1 MIVITTEEI
10 AVYVKK
16 EIIRDLFGDVKK
28 YQCVIDIW
36 LNGKLLPKNIAR
48 VSQYFLNE
56 TKDQLMDAY
65 NKRFALSFRKREYE
79 IILNTYLMQK
89 YDLKKIEWNVF
100 GADKET
106 YEQKIFNN
114 IDKIKWT
121 KKTYSNSIVYSGIG
135 VYGDKFEI
143 SIRNTIKS
151 RKKKGYLLYDEVK
164 KIDLMDCDIQRL
176 IEAIEKTQ
184 PIRDK
189 TTNYFVV
196 HPEKMQ
202 TLQNRE
208 EKEKREFNRILEER
222 EKITI
227 QFSKKYRLKYRT
239 VQKQER
245 RCQRK
250 CKYYN
255 SESET
260 CLLKKCPCTVFMSHC
275 VQKNNFLEKIKKEAI
290 KSSSS
295 NKSGTSKQAEE
306 SWNNI
311 IKRNGLNPFVVE
323 KISARTK
330 KNCKYYKNEKCINS
344 IGLKK
349 CSLYNDEC
357 VCFTKYIG
365 KIEQE
370 RKKQEEKLYK
380 TQNKKS
386 ATVIKSIDITPSKEI
401 QQPSKPKLHK
411 IGVKDFIVRGN
422 VFRCMHK
429 SHQIQNVDAEVKVS
443 LNNGEDKLFQISAGY
458 CQQCNVYFIMEST
471 YQELK
476 RKGIILC
483 RVTDSKTYAKGGFM
497 NGSKL
502 AQESILMQYGYN
514 VSQTVGLSA
523 RQRQKILA
531 VMIDNKVLSKS
542 EIISYLDFFIRQH
555 GSRNN
560 MGVAISKWEDDR
572 EFVEHYRSGEYTKF
586 GVNAIYR
593 R

>member
-1 MIVITTEEI
+1 MILITTEEI

-16 EIIRDLFGDVKK
+16 EIIRDLFADIKK

-114 IDKIKWT
+114 IDKIKWM

-143 SIRNTIKS
+143 SIKNTIKS

-164 KIDLMDCDIQRL
+164 KIDLTDCDIQRL
-176 IEAIEKTQ
+176 LEEIEKTEPRIDRTGCVSVLRPKNARHQ
-184 PIRDK
+184 KNNKKNSDK
-189 TTNYFVV
+189 DTRRQKKFK
-196 HPEKMQ
+196 EILK
-202 TLQNRE
+202 E
-208 EKEKREFNRILEER
+208 EES
-222 EKITI
+222 ITI
-227 QFSKKYRLKYRT
+227 QISEKYGISYRKIEEIEERY
-239 VQKQER
+239 QKS
-245 RCQRK
+245 
-250 CKYYN
+250 CKYYHFDRQKIC
-255 SESET
+255 SIKE
-260 CLLKKCPCTVFMSHC
+260 CPCTTFLSHC
-275 VQKNNFLEKIKKEAI
+275 IHRKEFLDEIKKESTKI
-290 KSSSS
+290 SSNQRKVSAQKDVIWKNVV
-295 NKSGTSKQAEE
+295 NKSGLKPGTIEQ
-306 SWNNI
+306 
-311 IKRNGLNPFVVE
+311 
-323 KISARTK
+323 ISRKMK
-330 KNCKYYKNEKCINS
+330 KTCKYYKNRKCTNS
-344 IGLKK
+344 VGLQS
-349 CSLYNDEC
+349 CSLFSEEC
-357 VCFTKYIG
+357 ICFKDYIEA
-365 KIEQE
+365 IEFE
-370 RKKQEEKLYK
+370 RKKRETK
-380 TQNKKS
+380 NKQS
-386 ATVIKSIDITPSKEI
+386 NIDTTPSKEI
-401 QQPSKPKLHK
+401 QQPSQPKLHK

-458 CQQCNVYFIMEST
+458 CQQCNIYFIMEST

-572 EFVEHYRSGEYTKF
+572 EFVEHYKSGEYTKF